1 MIGNMRGRVVRIAV
15 DDISTDVIA
24 PSQYRG
30 AVADN
35 DPNLTVLR
43 PHVLEAVRGGLDEH
57 VRPGDIFVCGK
68 NFGLGSHREPAVQI
82 FKVWGVQAVVTE
94 SAARIWFRNAIAAGL
109 PAFELEDATK
119 LFAEGD
125 EIEIDVGKWQISN
138 LTHASNAQLSPFP
151 STVMRIL
158 EAGGIMQ
165 LLKQRVAAEVPGSE
179 K

>member
-1 MIGNMRGRVVRIAV
+1 MLENMRGRVVRIAV

-43 PHVLEAVRGGLDEH
+43 PHVLEAVRTGLDEH

-94 SAARIWFRNAIAAGL
+94 SAARIWFRNALAAGL

-119 LFAEGD
+119 LFAEDD
-125 EIEIDVGKWQISN
+125 EIEIDVGNWRVSN
-138 LTHASNAQLSPFP
+138 LTRTDNAALSPFP
-151 STVMRIL
+151 PTVMRIL

-165 LLKQRVAAEVPGSE
+165 LLKQRVEAEMSAST
-179 K
+179 